1 MPNYSLPFS
10 NIEYKVSVTWSSADE
25 IYDSKNTLELILLM
39 ERASFFSDC
48 SCFYIIVLSSVLA
61 IGNWQF
67 GIYIVLLLGFL
78 KYWLGLCFRM
88 GYIGGEGA
96 VRVLQYLYILSKKS
110 LETDMST

>member
-10 NIEYKVSVTWSSADE
+10 NIEYKVSVTWFSADE
-25 IYDSKNTLELILLM
+25 IYDSKNTLKIILPM

-48 SCFYIIVLSSVLA
+48 SRFYIIVLSSVLA

-78 KYWLGLCFRM
+78 KYWLGLCFLM

>member
-25 IYDSKNTLELILLM
+25 IYDSNNTLELILLM

-61 IGNWQF
+61 IGNLAF
-67 GIYIVLLLGFL
+67 
-78 KYWLGLCFRM
+78 
-88 GYIGGEGA
+88 
-96 VRVLQYLYILSKKS
+96 ILFFC
-110 LETDMST
+110 LDF